1 MDNSLF
7 INLFARLLLVVCPVV
22 AFRFARR
29 RSLRSWQVLLL
40 CAAAAALANV
50 LFAATVALTGMMWI
64 PPTDS
69 FASAVA
75 RAAAKYAAGGLLF
88 GAVCLWR
95 RVASTSRLFLIA
107 LVMVAAVDVLRIGLD
122 SIFGLPKNEARPV
135 MVVISLLVGS
145 LIYVW
150 SPGDERDLPA
160 ANATQRRS
168 TGHELA
174 GEE

>member
-29 RSLRSWQVLLL
+29 RSMRPWQCLLL

-50 LFAATVALTGMMWI
+50 LFAAAVALTGMMWL

-69 FASAVA
+69 FVSAVA

-107 LVMVAAVDVLRIGLD
+107 LVMVASVDVLRIVLD
-122 SIFGLPKNEARPV
+122 SIFKLPKNEARPV
-135 MVVISLLVGS
+135 MLMISLLLGS
-145 LIYVW
+145 LIYAW
-150 SPGDERDLPA
+150 SPGAQRPLRVA
-160 ANATQRRS
+160 SATQ
-168 TGHELA
+168 
-174 GEE
+174 EEHTP